1 MKTLRVVASAML
13 MAVVVACNKTDD
25 ITEEKLKEIEEE
37 QEQGSSSNQ
46 EGNSSS
52 DDDSDGNKTVGEEV
66 VAPSDGDNI
75 ANQSFTKIVKITWNG
90 ASAVVENLPDN
101 VFVTDNTS
109 GKVVLTSTA
118 DKDVCY
124 QLCGEGTGSFKLY
137 SDKMYKVSLNGVK
150 LASADGPALNLQSH
164 KRAFIFTESGTTS
177 TLSDASTYASS
188 EEDQKAAIFAEG
200 QLVFCGNGVLNVAG
214 NHKHAICSDDYVI
227 GMGGTVNVTKAASD
241 AVHTNSY
248 IIITDGS
255 WTTKS
260 VGEGLQAEEG
270 NVCISGG
277 TVDLT
282 TSGDK
287 GHGISTAGNFRQTG
301 GTLVASTSG
310 AGSKCIKS
318 DGQVNISGGTFTL
331 TTSGGV
337 YKESSSEVSTSAC
350 INCDGNL
357 CITAGKF
364 SMKSSGQAGKGINV
378 DGTSVYG
385 TEDGNGPEM
394 TIVTTGSAYGT
405 SNSPQFGW
413 GGNTSSSSSNAKAI
427 KSDGLLTI
435 NGGKFNITTS
445 SDGAEGIESKTNLTI
460 NGGEIIIQAY
470 DDAINASGVI
480 TMNGGY
486 VYAYATNN
494 DAIDSNYG
502 KNGAIVVNGGVM
514 IAHGASS
521 PEEGLDA
528 DSNSYLK
535 FNGGAVF
542 TSGGQ
547 QMNSSSPTCTVP
559 VVYIAG
565 SSMSKGYFTVTDAN
579 GNVVM
584 SVYVPRAMS
593 QNYSFVSSAG
603 IKSGSTYKYGVLSSA
618 PSNYTSS
625 WGTYYY
631 EGGTVSSTLGS
642 SFTASSGYSTVGST
656 SSSGGGFPGRW

>member
-1 MKTLRVVASAML
+1 MKAFRVVASAML
-13 MAVVVACNKTDD
+13 MAIVVACNKTDD
-25 ITEEKLKEIEEE
+25 ITEDRLKEIEEE
-37 QEQGSSSNQ
+37 QETTSSS
-46 EGNSSS
+46 SS
-52 DDDSDGNKTVGEEV
+52 DSDGNKNVGEEV

-75 ANQSFTKIVKITWNG
+75 ANQSFTKVVKITWSG

-101 VFVTDNTS
+101 VFVTDNAS
-109 GKVVLTSTA
+109 GKVVLTSNA
-118 DKDVCY
+118 DSDVCY
-124 QLCGEGTGSFKLY
+124 ELSGEGTGSLKLY
-137 SDKMYKVSLNGVK
+137 SDKLYKVSLNGVK
-150 LASADGPALNLQSH
+150 LTSSDGPALNLQSH
-164 KRAFIFTESGTTS
+164 KRAFIYTEGGTTN
-177 TLSDASTYASS
+177 TLSDASTYVSS
-188 EEDQKAAIFAEG
+188 EEDQKGAIFAEG
-200 QLVFCGNGVLNVAG
+200 QLVFCGNGVLNIAG
-214 NHKHAICSDDYVI
+214 NYKHAICSDDYVI

-270 NVCISGG
+270 NVCITGG
-277 TVDLT
+277 KVDVST
-282 TSGDK
+282 TGDK

-301 GTLVASTSG
+301 GTLVASASG

-318 DGQVNISGGTFTL
+318 DGQVNISGGTFML

-337 YKESSSEVSTSAC
+337 YKESSSEVSTAAC

-357 CITAGKF
+357 NISGGTF

-385 TEDGNGPEM
+385 TEDGSGPEM

-405 SNSPQFGW
+405 SNSSQFGW
-413 GGNTSSSSSNAKAI
+413 GGNTSSSSSNSKAI

-460 NGGEIIIQAY
+460 NGGEIYVQAY

-502 KNGAIVVNGGVM
+502 KSGAIVVNGGVM

-559 VVYIAG
+559 VVYLAG

-593 QNYSFVSSAG
+593 QNYSFVSSSG
-603 IKSGSTYKYGVLSSA
+603 IKSGSTYKYGILSTA

-642 SFTASSGYSTVGST
+642 SFTASSGYSTTGST
-656 SSSGGGFPGRW
+656 SSSSGGIPGRW

>member
-1 MKTLRVVASAML
+1 MKAFRVAASVML
-13 MAVVVACNKTDD
+13 MAIIVSCNKTDD
-25 ITEEKLKEIEEE
+25 ITENKLREIEEE
-37 QEQGSSSNQ
+37 QETTSSS
-46 EGNSSS
+46 SS
-52 DDDSDGNKTVGEEV
+52 DSDGNKNVGEEV

-75 ANQSFTKIVKITWNG
+75 ANQSFTKVVKIKWSG

-101 VFVTDNTS
+101 VFVTDNAS
-109 GKVVLTSTA
+109 GKVVLTSNA

-124 QLCGEGTGSFKLY
+124 ELSGEGTGSLKLY
-137 SDKMYKVSLNGVK
+137 SDKLYKVSLNGVK
-150 LASADGPALNLQSH
+150 LTSSDGPVLNLQSH
-164 KRAFIFTESGTTS
+164 KRAFIYTEGGTTN

-188 EEDQKAAIFAEG
+188 EEDQKGAIFAEG

-214 NHKHAICSDDYVI
+214 NYKHAICSDDYVI

-270 NVCISGG
+270 NVCITGG
-277 TVDLT
+277 KVDVST
-282 TSGDK
+282 TGDK

-301 GTLVASTSG
+301 GTLVASASG

-318 DGQVNISGGTFTL
+318 DGQVNISGGT
-331 TTSGGV
+331 
-337 YKESSSEVSTSAC
+337 
-350 INCDGNL
+350 
-357 CITAGKF
+357 F

-385 TEDGNGPEM
+385 TEDGSGPEM
-394 TIVTTGSAYGT
+394 TIVTTGSAYGA
-405 SNSPQFGW
+405 SNSSQFGW
-413 GGNTSSSSSNAKAI
+413 GGNTSSSSSNSKAI

-502 KNGAIVVNGGVM
+502 KNGAIVMNGGVM

-603 IKSGSTYKYGVLSSA
+603 IKSGSTYKYGILSTA
-618 PSNYTSS
+618 PSNYTSN

-642 SFTASSGYSTVGST
+642 SFTASSGYSTVGSS